1 MTKVGFDVSNFLAP
15 YTGDP
20 LGGQK
25 MLLRVHGDAA
35 EARRQIFQN
44 AQQVQ
49 LEKQRQ
55 ARQAAALEAQLA
67 ERAVTRQALQEA
79 RVGAEQRANARLE
92 LDRSKEA
99 FDQQKGI
106 GEQNAAAI
114 QALMTPFV
122 AGDANALAAARARVQ
137 AQDPALRVTIPSD
150 PAPSTSVAPLGETF
164 SADQVFDDSPG
175 GRMVVSRG
183 DRELYRGDQSAVR
196 ANELAVLGRTL
207 DPLMASPYAGAY
219 APAVEAGKQLAGSG
233 MAGKDAAELALK
245 QANTEANR
253 GVQEQMAG
261 ARLGE
266 TVAKHDADKQFK
278 LHDRIQG
285 IGRQYMPQKTAIDKD
300 TALIG
305 EIRMQ
310 LASGVP
316 MAENQALKGLL
327 MRYTGK
333 AMSNVEAQQAESSAG
348 QWTRLE
354 KLLRQWTAGG
364 SLPPDFK
371 EQMESGLESIDRY
384 NRLRLHKLGVGGRDA
399 MYSATQLPM
408 DIDER
413 VNAGAEVYTNLTGKP
428 MTPEQLAAEK
438 VRLLRLQGGT
448 TAPALPAQGRP
459 DMGGSGAQ
467 GNLGVAPVPGAQ
479 GRARS
484 TMTLGPVTVSGGRT
498 SPSREDQEADEALKL
513 LEQLNA
519 EP

>member
-55 ARQAAALEAQLA
+55 ARQTAALEAQLA
-67 ERAVTRQALQEA
+67 ERAVTRQALQDA

-183 DRELYRGDQSAVR
+183 DRELYRGDQGSVR

-266 TVAKHDADKQFK
+266 TVAKHDEDTRFK
-278 LHDRIQG
+278 IHDRIQ
-285 IGRQYMPQKTAIDKD
+285 RVAAQYMPEAKKASDD
-300 TALIG
+300 NALVG
-305 EIRMQ
+305 EIKMQ

-333 AMSNVEAQQAESSAG
+333 AMSNVEAKQAESSAG

-371 EQMESGLESIDRY
+371 DQMSAGLDSIERY
-384 NRLRLHKLGVGGRDA
+384 NRLRIHKLGVAARDA
-399 MYSATQLPM
+399 MYSSTMLPM
-408 DIDER
+408 SIDDM
-413 VNAGAEVYTNLTGKP
+413 VYAGNQAYSDVARTS

-438 VRLLRLQGGT
+438 VRLMKLRGAQ
-448 TAPALPAQGRP
+448 APAVRPLPGGAATTPPGGGRP
-459 DMGGSGAQ
+459 DMGGGSGAQ
-467 GNLGVAPVPGAQ
+467 DSLGIAPVPRVKAPTG
-479 GRARS
+479 
-484 TMTLGPVTVSGGRT
+484 
-498 SPSREDQEADEALKL
+498 PSREDQEAAEIERAL
-513 LEQLNA
+513 EEHLNA
-519 EP
+519 P